1 MANNRLLDALTPASR
16 AQLIAHAKP
25 VDLPQG
31 TLLSK
36 ADEAIHHAYLLTE
49 GVASYV
55 VGVKD
60 GGSAEIGMSGT
71 EALIGAPALLG
82 AYAPVATCLMQMNG
96 AGYRIPIADVRRAFA
111 ESAEIRHL
119 ALQSVQQQMLTLS
132 QIAGCNRLHQAS
144 ERLAR
149 WLLTAADRL
158 GTDTVSL
165 TQETLSEMLG
175 TRRTT
180 VALVA
185 GALQRTG
192 LIRYRRARVKIVDR
206 PGLIEAACDCYAV
219 TKRLVDDLYV
229 NPFAKPESQERSP
242 KQ

>member
-1 MANNRLLDALTPASR
+1 MSNSNLLMDALTPAAR
-16 AQLIAHAKP
+16 AQILAQARL

-31 TLLSK
+31 MLLAK
-36 ADEAIHHAYLLTE
+36 ADEPIHHAYFLTE

-55 VGVKD
+55 VAVKE
-60 GGSAEIGMSGT
+60 GGSAEIGMNGP
-71 EALIGAPALLG
+71 EALMGGLALLG
-82 AYAPVATCLMQMNG
+82 SYAPVADCLMQVNG
-96 AGYRIPIADVRRAFA
+96 AGFRILMADLRRLFE

-158 GTDTVSL
+158 GAEKVNL
-165 TQETLSEMLG
+165 TQETLSQMLG

-185 GALQRTG
+185 GSLQRAG
-192 LIRYRRARVKIVDR
+192 LIRYRRARVEIVDR
-206 PGLIEAACDCYAV
+206 PGLIEAACDCYGI
-219 TKRLVDDLYV
+219 TKRLVDNLYD
-229 NPFAKPESQERSP
+229 NPFAKV
-242 KQ
+242 

>member
-1 MANNRLLDALTPASR
+1 MDALTPDSR
-16 AQLIAHAKP
+16 AQILAHAKP

-31 TLLSK
+31 TLLAK
-36 ADEAIHHAYLLTE
+36 ADEPIHYAYFLTE

-60 GGSAEIGMSGT
+60 GGSAEIGMNGP
-71 EALIGAPALLG
+71 EALMGGLALLG
-82 AYAPVATCLMQMNG
+82 AYAPVADCLMQVNG
-96 AGYRIPIADVRRAFA
+96 AGLRIPMADLRRLFD

-119 ALQSVQQQMLTLS
+119 TLQSVQQQMLTLS

-158 GTDTVSL
+158 GTDSVNL
-165 TQETLSEMLG
+165 TQETLSQMLG

-185 GALQRTG
+185 GALQRAG
-192 LIRYRRARVKIVDR
+192 LIRYRRARVEIVDR
-206 PGLIEAACDCYAV
+206 TGLIEAACDCYSI
-219 TKRLVDDLYV
+219 TKRLVDNLYS
-229 NPFAKPESQERSP
+229 NPFAQA
-242 KQ
+242 

>member
-1 MANNRLLDALTPASR
+1 MPGTNRFIEALTPDSR
-16 AQLIAHAKP
+16 AQLLSHARQ

-31 TLLSK
+31 TLLAR
-36 ADEAIHHAYLLTE
+36 ADEAIHHAYFLTE

-55 VGVKD
+55 VAAKD

-71 EALIGAPALLG
+71 EAMLNGLALLG
-82 AYAPVATCLMQMNG
+82 VYAPVADCVMQA
-96 AGYRIPIADVRRAFA
+96 AGEAYRVSTGDMRRLFE
-111 ESAEIRHL
+111 ESAEMRHL

-132 QIAGCNRLHQAS
+132 QIAGCNRLHLAS

-158 GTDTVSL
+158 ETNNVRL
-165 TQETLSEMLG
+165 TQESLSQMLG

-185 GALQRTG
+185 GSLQRSG
-192 LIRYRRARVKIVDR
+192 LIRYRRANVEIIDR
-206 PGLIEAACDCYAV
+206 PGLTEAACDCYGI
-219 TKRLVDDLYV
+219 TKRLVDNLYA
-229 NPFAKPESQERSP
+229 NPFART
-242 KQ
+242 

>member
-1 MANNRLLDALTPASR
+1 MPNNRLLDALTPASG
-16 AQLIAHAKP
+16 AQLIAQAKL

-36 ADEAIHHAYLLTE
+36 ADEAIHYAYLLTE

-55 VGVKD
+55 VGARD
-60 GGSAEIGMSGT
+60 GGSAEIGMNGT

-82 AYAPVATCLMQMNG
+82 VYAPVANCLMQVNG
-96 AGYRIPIADVRRAFA
+96 AGYRIPISDLRRTFG
-111 ESAEIRHL
+111 ESPEIRHL

-158 GTDTVSL
+158 ETDTVSL
-165 TQETLSEMLG
+165 TQETLSQMLG

-206 PGLIEAACDCYAV
+206 PGLIEAACDCYNI
-219 TKRLVDDLYV
+219 TKRLVDDLYA
-229 NPFAKPESQERSP
+229 NPFANPQT
-242 KQ
+242 